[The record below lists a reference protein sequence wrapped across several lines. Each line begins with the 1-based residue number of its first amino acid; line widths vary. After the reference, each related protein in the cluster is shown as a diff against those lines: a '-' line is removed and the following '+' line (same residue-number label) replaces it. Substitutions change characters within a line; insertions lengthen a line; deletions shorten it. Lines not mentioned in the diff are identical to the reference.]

1 MNRHLRVFQIAIGE
15 MPVDESSQA
24 VGRDEEI
31 PSPQKTEQRAE
42 RDRKNI
48 LPPQAAPDRLELADA
63 VEAGIARVVGGV
75 DRADARPARHIGN
88 EAMLDERMQHANL
101 DGAKAAATGENKRC
115 LWLIR
120 ARHHAILAKTAILHK
135 QSGHSRLPGAHVKA
149 IFVVPALAVIA
160 LSFAGARPAAARPAD
175 TVLINGKIITLDAQ
189 SSITQ
194 AIAIRGDKII
204 ATGASSDIAKQAGT
218 GTRVIDLGG
227 RTVIPGLIDSHIH
240 AIRAGLKFSTEVSW
254 IGATSIADA
263 MERIRAAAIYA
274 KPGTWIVVG
283 GGWAP
288 AQFTEGR
295 RPTQAELLAAV
306 PDHPVY
312 IQLFYRAAL
321 LTPLGLRSLGIDTD
335 ADLPGK
341 GKLEHGEHE
350 GWISADSATITA
362 LYAKLPTPALN
373 ESMEGT
379 RQFLR
384 ELNRFGITGVFDPG
398 GHNLAPE
405 EYEALFRLWRA
416 DQLTLRIAYSICGP
430 RPGSELADLQM
441 LTRFLPMGTGDG
453 MLRFNG
459 IGERV
464 TWGMYNNDMPT
475 EQQKEDFHRVARW
488 AAERGMALT
497 VHWNN
502 DRSVHH
508 LLDVLERVDREIPI
522 RDLRWSVAHLHD
534 ASDASLMRM
543 KALGVGW
550 LMQNGLHFAA
560 ASFLAAR
567 GPAINRAPPIRT
579 GMRLALHIGGGTDA
593 NRVMSYN
600 PFVSLKWM
608 TDGRTVDGMPTRGAS
623 ELISREEALRL
634 YTQGSAWFTFD
645 DDQRGTLQP
654 GRLADLAVLDKDY
667 LTVPNEE
674 LGTLTSLLTM
684 VGGRVV
690 YADGPFAALG
700 PDWTK

>member
-1 MNRHLRVFQIAIGE
+1 MNRHLRVFQIAIGK

-75 DRADARPARHIGN
+75 DRADARPARHIGD
-88 EAMLDERMQHANL
+88 EAMFDERMQHANL

-120 ARHHAILAKTAILHK
+120 ARHHAILAKMATRDKRSDHFERRGARLRTISAAI
-135 QSGHSRLPGAHVKA
+135 A
-149 IFVVPALAVIA
+149 VPAIA
-160 LSFAGARPAAARPAD
+160 LSLAVTPCIAQPAE
-175 TVLINGKIITLDAQ
+175 TILVNGKIITLNAQ

-194 AIAIRGDKII
+194 AIAIRGDRII
-204 ATGASSDIAKQAGT
+204 ATGASADIAKQAGT

-254 IGATSIADA
+254 IGAASVPEA
-263 MERIRAAAIYA
+263 MERIRVATIYA

-283 GGWAP
+283 GGWTP
-288 AQFTEGR
+288 AQFAEGR
-295 RPTQAELLAAV
+295 RPTQTELVAAA

-321 LTPLGLRSLGIDTD
+321 LSPLGLKSLAITAD

-341 GKLEHGEHE
+341 GKLEHGEDE

-362 LYAKLPTPALN
+362 LYAELPTPALN

-405 EYEALFRLWRA
+405 EYEALFRLWRGGEGPPPA
-416 DQLTLRIAYSICGP
+416 RPHQCGA
-430 RPGSELADLQM
+430 GA
-441 LTRFLPMGTGDG
+441 GGAG
-453 MLRFNG
+453 A
-459 IGERV
+459 RV
-464 TWGMYNNDMPT
+464 
-475 EQQKEDFHRVARW
+475 QQ
-488 AAERGMALT
+488 
-497 VHWNN
+497 
-502 DRSVHH
+502 
-508 LLDVLERVDREIPI
+508 
-522 RDLRWSVAHLHD
+522 
-534 ASDASLMRM
+534 
-543 KALGVGW
+543 
-550 LMQNGLHFAA
+550 Q
-560 ASFLAAR
+560 
-567 GPAINRAPPIRT
+567 
-579 GMRLALHIGGGTDA
+579 
-593 NRVMSYN
+593 
-600 PFVSLKWM
+600 
-608 TDGRTVDGMPTRGAS
+608 
-623 ELISREEALRL
+623 
-634 YTQGSAWFTFD
+634 
-645 DDQRGTLQP
+645 
-654 GRLADLAVLDKDY
+654 
-667 LTVPNEE
+667 
-674 LGTLTSLLTM
+674 
-684 VGGRVV
+684 
-690 YADGPFAALG
+690 
-700 PDWTK
+700 